1 MSFQSPSKANST
13 GGKSSNQITFYE
25 IKNMKSD
32 QSKTF
37 MPMVRI
43 DKITME
49 ETIPL
54 RHSVLW
60 PTKPLSHVCLSEDAT
75 GTHYGAFLP
84 LRETPIAVIS
94 LFLEDPPLLR
104 DGYDTEINKSE
115 NSNSKII
122 SGDED
127 GYRLVQQRAVRFRKF
142 ACEREFQGK
151 GIGTQLLLYVLS
163 RARTELDAATVWCD
177 ARVTA
182 RGWYI
187 KRGLVPFGPTF
198 YKGPEE
204 YIRMRIDF

>member
-1 MSFQSPSKANST
+1 MSFQPPNSR

-25 IKNMKSD
+25 TKKMNSD
-32 QSKTF
+32 QSKDLAFT
-37 MPMVRI
+37 VRI

-60 PTKPLSHVCLSEDAT
+60 PNMPPSHVCLPEDAT

-84 LRETPIAVIS
+84 LRETPVAVIS
-94 LFLEDPPLLR
+94 LFLEDLPLLR
-104 DGYDTEINKSE
+104 DRHDTEINFKSAD
-115 NSNSKII
+115 SNSTII

-127 GYRLVQQRAVRFRKF
+127 GYRPAAQQRAVRFRKF

-151 GIGTQLLLYVLS
+151 GIGTQLLVHILS
-163 RARTELDAATVWCD
+163 RARTELDATTVWCD
-177 ARVTA
+177 ARATA
-182 RGWYI
+182 CGWYT

>member
-1 MSFQSPSKANST
+1 MA
-13 GGKSSNQITFYE
+13 
-25 IKNMKSD
+25 
-32 QSKTF
+32 F
-37 MPMVRI
+37 MIRI
-43 DKITME
+43 NKITME

-60 PTKPLSHVCLSEDAT
+60 PTMPPSHVCLPEDAA

-84 LRETPIAVIS
+84 LRETPVAVIS
-94 LFLEDPPLLR
+94 LFLEDLPLVR
-104 DGYDTEINKSE
+104 DTEINLKSA
-115 NSNSKII
+115 NSNSTII
-122 SGDED
+122 SVDED
-127 GYRLVQQRAVRFRKF
+127 GYRPAQQRAVRFRKF

-151 GIGTQLLLYVLS
+151 GIGTQLLVYVLS
-163 RARTELDAATVWCD
+163 KARTELDATTVWCD
-177 ARVTA
+177 ARATA

>member
-1 MSFQSPSKANST
+1 MSFQPP
-13 GGKSSNQITFYE
+13 GESSNQITFYE
-25 IKNMKSD
+25 TKKMELD
-32 QSKTF
+32 QSQDQAF
-37 MPMVRI
+37 MVRI

-60 PTKPLSHVCLSEDAT
+60 PNMPPSHVCLPEDAT
-75 GTHYGAFLP
+75 GIHYGAFLP
-84 LRETPIAVIS
+84 LRDTPVAVIS

-104 DGYDTEINKSE
+104 DGHDTEINLKSE
-115 NSNSKII
+115 NSNSTIT

-127 GYRLVQQRAVRFRKF
+127 GYRPVQKRAVRFRKF
-142 ACEREFQGK
+142 ACEHEFQGK
-151 GIGTQLLLYVLS
+151 GIGTQLLAYVLS
-163 RARTELDAATVWCD
+163 NARTELDAATVWCD

-182 RGWYI
+182 CGWYI

-204 YIRMRIDF
+204 YIRMRIDFNGDG

>member
-1 MSFQSPSKANST
+1 
-13 GGKSSNQITFYE
+13 
-25 IKNMKSD
+25 MKSLPD
-32 QSKTF
+32 QSNDL
-37 MPMVRI
+37 PMVRI

-60 PTKPLSHVCLSEDAT
+60 PTKPPSHVCLPEDAT

-84 LRETPIAVIS
+84 LRETPVAVIS
-94 LFLEDPPLLR
+94 LFLEDIPLLK
-104 DGYDTEINKSE
+104 DDHENDTEINLIIKSE
-115 NSNSKII
+115 DHSNSNSSTIDDK
-122 SGDED
+122 D
-127 GYRLVQQRAVRFRKF
+127 GYYNRPPQRAVRFRKF
-142 ACEREFQGK
+142 ACDHEFQGK
-151 GIGTQLLLYVLS
+151 GIGTQLLAHVLS
-163 RARTELDAATVWCD
+163 RAQTELDAATVWCD

>member
-1 MSFQSPSKANST
+1 
-13 GGKSSNQITFYE
+13 
-25 IKNMKSD
+25 MKSLPD
-32 QSKTF
+32 QSNDL
-37 MPMVRI
+37 PMVRI

-60 PTKPLSHVCLSEDAT
+60 PTKPPSHVCLPEDAT

-84 LRETPIAVIS
+84 LRETPVAVIS
-94 LFLEDPPLLR
+94 LFLEDIPLLK
-104 DGYDTEINKSE
+104 DDHENDTELNLIIKSE
-115 NSNSKII
+115 DHSNSNSSTIDDK
-122 SGDED
+122 D
-127 GYRLVQQRAVRFRKF
+127 GYYNRSPQRAVRFRKF
-142 ACEREFQGK
+142 ACDHEFQGK
-151 GIGTQLLLYVLS
+151 GIGTQLLAHVLS
-163 RARTELDAATVWCD
+163 RAQTELDAATVWCD